1 MQLLPI
7 IHAVADYSHIL
18 INVASAGVL
27 RVLVVCAQSY
37 ASVGGA
43 GEAVFSGIEAVI
55 STDLDAVV
63 SVQAADVNGDGRL
76 DIVASGY
83 LKHAPILWFI
93 NQVGSGERALWGL
106 RCRQLR
112 HCFICLKP
120 TSCA

>member
-1 MQLLPI
+1 MKLLPI
-7 IHAVADYSHIL
+7 THTFPST
-18 INVASAGVL
+18 L
-27 RVLVVCAQSY
+27 RLLGCCACSWCAQSY

-43 GEAVFSGIEAVI
+43 GEAVFSVIEAVI

-106 RCRQLR
+106 RCRQLQ
-112 HCFICLKP
+112 HCFMRLKL
-120 TSCA
+120 TCRA